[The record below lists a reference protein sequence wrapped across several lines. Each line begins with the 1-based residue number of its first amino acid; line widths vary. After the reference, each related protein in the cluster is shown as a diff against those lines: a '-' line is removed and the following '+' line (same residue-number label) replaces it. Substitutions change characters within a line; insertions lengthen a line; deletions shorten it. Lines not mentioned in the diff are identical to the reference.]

1 MRFIVI
7 VLFVLSSLAMNAQTQ
22 SDPIKVRCESLT
34 TKNVQCKNKA
44 TEGTTFCG
52 IHDPNAPR
60 CGANTTKNKPCR
72 MKVSKT
78 GDRCSKHVE

>member
-7 VLFVLSSLAMNAQTQ
+7 VLFLLSSLVMNAQT
-22 SDPIKVRCESLT
+22 SPEVKVRCEALT
-34 TKNVQCKNKA
+34 VKNIQCKNKA

-60 CGANTTKNKPCR
+60 CGANTTRNKPCR

-78 GDRCSKHVE
+78 GNKCSKHAE